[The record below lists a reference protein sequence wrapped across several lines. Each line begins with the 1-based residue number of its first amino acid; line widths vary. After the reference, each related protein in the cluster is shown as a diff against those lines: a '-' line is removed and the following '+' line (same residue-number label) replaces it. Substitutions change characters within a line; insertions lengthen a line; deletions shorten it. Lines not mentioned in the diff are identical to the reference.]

1 MWRSPYHIEPLR
13 EDRNYIRPRVQEPR
27 GSPSDGGPWRRASEV
42 AILLCKRPGIV
53 FGTGTEEG
61 IFVESLRRAPPK
73 PSRFFDRSTNGGG
86 HRPPRCPVTGDT
98 MIPLSEFPTI
108 DATLNATSALLLTL
122 GYFCIR
128 RKKIQAHKVCMLSA
142 FATSS
147 LFLGCYIWYHAHHGV
162 TRFARQGAVRD
173 LYLALLGS
181 HTILAVVIVPLILTT
196 LYRAWCGRFERHKK
210 IARWTLPLWFYVSVT
225 GVVVY
230 WMLYHVY
237 AQVAA
242 R

>member
-1 MWRSPYHIEPLR
+1 MKLEGLG
-13 EDRNYIRPRVQEPR
+13 RV
-27 GSPSDGGPWRRASEV
+27 S
-42 AILLCKRPGIV
+42 
-53 FGTGTEEG
+53 EEG
-61 IFVESLRRAPPK
+61 SSKTPTTSCDRAPMGAAIVPLAAL
-73 PSRFFDRSTNGGG
+73 F
-86 HRPPRCPVTGDT
+86 TGDN
-98 MIPLSEFPTI
+98 MIPLSEFPAI

-122 GYFCIR
+122 GYFFIR
-128 RKKIQAHKVCMLSA
+128 RKRIQAHKVCMLSA

-147 LFLGCYIWYHAHHGV
+147 LFLGCYIWYRAHHGV
-162 TRFARQGAVRD
+162 TGFARQGAVRD

-196 LYRAWCGRFERHKK
+196 LYRAWRGRFERHKK

-230 WMLYHVY
+230 WMLYHLY